1 MKKKRDNGFLKFMIE
16 NKLNF
21 FFKNQIWHLGGIFV
35 LFYISTQFVGL
46 ESNTN
51 TFLEVGAL
59 GWFMIAMFIPIIPQV
74 YVWICWRS
82 ELCWKLI
89 SNTIG
94 FKGYVILFF
103 ILIISRLSAIVLC
116 FVDYGSLYKPG
127 WFAWI
132 LDLILFIPGAYTM
145 YSVKKYFGFLRAAG
159 ADHFDQKYRDMPFEN
174 RGIFKWTPNAMYIFA
189 VGIPFSFAVATGSQ
203 SMFVVAIYTYISIW
217 LHYFCTEKPDIVE
230 IYSN

>member
-1 MKKKRDNGFLKFMIE
+1 MIE

-21 FFKNQIWHLGGIFV
+21 FFKHQIWHLGGTIV
-35 LFYISTQFVGL
+35 LFYIGFQFVDL
-46 ESNTN
+46 SNNTN
-51 TFLEVGAL
+51 TFLGISVFE
-59 GWFMIAMFIPIIPQV
+59 WFLVAMTIPLVHQT

-82 ELCWKLI
+82 ELCWKSI

-94 FKGYVILFF
+94 FKGYVIIFF

-127 WFAWI
+127 WLAWI
-132 LDLILFIPGAYTM
+132 LGLILFIPGVYTM

-159 ADHFDQKYRDMPFEN
+159 ADHFDPKYRNLPFEN
-174 RGIFKWTPNAMYIFA
+174 RGIFKWTPNAMYVFA
-189 VGIPFSFAVATGSQ
+189 IGIPFSFAVATGSQ

-217 LHYFCTEKPDIVE
+217 LHYFCTEKPDIAI
-230 IYSN
+230 IYNN

>member
-1 MKKKRDNGFLKFMIE
+1 MIE

-21 FFKNQIWHLGGIFV
+21 FFKHQIWHLGGTIV
-35 LFYISTQFVGL
+35 LFYIGFQFVDL
-46 ESNTN
+46 SNNTN
-51 TFLEVGAL
+51 TFLGIGAFK
-59 GWFMIAMFIPIIPQV
+59 WFLVAMTIPLVHQT

-82 ELCWKLI
+82 ELCWKSI

-94 FKGYVILFF
+94 FKGYVIIFF

-127 WFAWI
+127 WLAWI
-132 LDLILFIPGAYTM
+132 LGLILFIPGVYTM

-159 ADHFDQKYRDMPFEN
+159 ADHFDPKYRNLPFEN
-174 RGIFKWTPNAMYIFA
+174 RGIFKWTPNAMYVFA
-189 VGIPFSFAVATGSQ
+189 IGIPFSFAVATGSQ

-217 LHYFCTEKPDIVE
+217 LHYFCTEKPDIAIIYNNWRYKE
-230 IYSN
+230 IRL

>member
-1 MKKKRDNGFLKFMIE
+1 
-16 NKLNF
+16 
-21 FFKNQIWHLGGIFV
+21 
-35 LFYISTQFVGL
+35 
-46 ESNTN
+46 
-51 TFLEVGAL
+51 
-59 GWFMIAMFIPIIPQV
+59 MIAMSIPIIHQA

-89 SNTIG
+89 SHTIW

-127 WFAWI
+127 WLAWT
-132 LDLILFIPGAYTM
+132 LGLILFIPGAYTM

-159 ADHFDQKYRDMPFEN
+159 ADHFDPKYRDLPFEN
-174 RGIFKWTPNAMYIFA
+174 RGIFRWTPNAMYVFA
-189 VGIPFSFAVATGSQ
+189 IGIPFSFAVATGSQ

-230 IYSN
+230 IYSNWRSKEIRL